1 MDRARPI
8 TRERD
13 RKDPRYR
20 DRTRQFEHDG
30 AAHQQRSAPRHGDL
44 RTTPRIGRS
53 LVGGLVAAGAVLLAG
68 CDSAVG
74 IPNEEPARATAQT
87 TTSPILAPTTPSTS
101 ALPPIPAN
109 APQVAAVPGL
119 PAAAPAVQ
127 RWAADLQTET
137 ITALQAKCWSMAPGN
152 VADMYE
158 GKQAILNALA
168 QPGVAT
174 EDTVTWKTR
183 TTAVTIDRAAA
194 DTGYACP
201 RVIAAGEDTGLNDA
215 DARHTVR
222 RYLARSV
229 GAPLDPS
236 DKEGTYPLVCKASP
250 ATWDPTGTGKPIAA
264 PLANNA
270 GKLTGATKFADQEIQ
285 SERLRA
291 DYIAVQVPVTNAAG
305 VTQTRTFTL
314 TDGHESSKGYCIG
327 DVSP

>member
-20 DRTRQFEHDG
+20 DRTRQLAHDR
-30 AAHQQRSAPRHGDL
+30 AAHHRHDDL
-44 RTTPRIGRS
+44 RSTPRIGRG
-53 LVGGLVAAGAVLLAG
+53 LVGGLVVAAAVLLAG

-87 TTSPILAPTTPSTS
+87 TTSPTVAPATPSAS
-101 ALPPIPAN
+101 ALPPIPAD

-137 ITALQAKCWSMAPGN
+137 ITALQAKCWTMSPAN
-152 VADMYE
+152 VSDMYE

-174 EDTVTWKTR
+174 EDAVTWKTR
-183 TTAVTIDRAAA
+183 TTTVTIDRAAV

-201 RVIAAGEDTGLNDA
+201 RVLAAGDDTGLNDA

-264 PLANNA
+264 PLASNT

-314 TDGHESSKGYCIG
+314 TDGHEGSKGYCIG